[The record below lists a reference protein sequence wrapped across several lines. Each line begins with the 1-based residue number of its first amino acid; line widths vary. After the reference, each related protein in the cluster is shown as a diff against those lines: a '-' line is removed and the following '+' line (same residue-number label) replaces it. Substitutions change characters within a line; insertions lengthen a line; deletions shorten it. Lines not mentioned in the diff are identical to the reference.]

1 MKNWLKRY
9 AFLLLLAAVLVGGET
24 AMNLTDPVSRM
35 TCIWRNDYEL
45 IRLQH
50 PDMTFEKAIFGSS
63 AVTASYIEGREGS
76 VGYANIGMDYGTVK
90 DITEMLEKGELT
102 VTEDLVL
109 GLNNLSFLDTLPTNA
124 TYPWHR
130 KWYEPY
136 LYFQRD
142 RLEQLVTDGVT
153 NLLNG
158 EPFTKVDSSHQQ
170 RAVYRGALS
179 DEDLMESWESLVER
193 FGETTPEVDCAEN
206 FAALDRLAA
215 WCEDHGVRL
224 RAIWMPWNGKL
235 EIYPAAQN
243 VMDYANQQLERLGIE
258 TLDMTRVVEDQYFFD
273 TGHLD
278 YDTGAPWFTDYI
290 DPWLAEED

>member
-1 MKNWLKRY
+1 M
-9 AFLLLLAAVLVGGET
+9 
-24 AMNLTDPVSRM
+24 
-35 TCIWRNDYEL
+35 
-45 IRLQH
+45 
-50 PDMTFEKAIFGSS
+50 
-63 AVTASYIEGREGS
+63 
-76 VGYANIGMDYGTVK
+76 K